1 MILSNPNLVEGLALT
16 YSQCIT
22 LDLLPWVQVV
32 RQSYARAF
40 ELREVTP
47 AWTVEALEE
56 FVFVMLDD
64 PDEYL
69 DQFMS
74 LLVEPIES
82 SATMLA
88 VFRGDAP
95 YTNENLKKLAS
106 QDLPAPNNSFVVIYD
121 TLVQLSEIISDD
133 HTLLS
138 RHWNNKGNSMEACTL
153 LLAEGNYR
161 DVVVV
166 PPTELGHVPDSH
178 PVSAT
183 VSPAKASE
191 SSDGTRSSR
200 TRTEGRDQP
209 EPVVLLYLSA
219 CPVLCAFCPSGARRF
234 TP

>member
-1 MILSNPNLVEGLALT
+1 
-16 YSQCIT
+16 
-22 LDLLPWVQVV
+22 
-32 RQSYARAF
+32 
-40 ELREVTP
+40 
-47 AWTVEALEE
+47 
-56 FVFVMLDD
+56 MLDD

-95 YTNENLKKLAS
+95 YTNENLKKLACAGS
-106 QDLPAPNNSFVVIYD
+106 CNFDILYYQITAMYGLQTRSTQDLPAPNSSFVVIYD
-121 TLVQLSEIISDD
+121 TLVQLKIISDD

-191 SSDGTRSSR
+191 SSDATRSSHA
-200 TRTEGRDQP
+200 RTEGRDQP